1 MPRARRKIAFV
12 LVSSDHGTMI
22 VNRFDY
28 RLAGNNAGV
37 GVGHQILEY
46 SSYDISEV
54 ETVLRLLDLRRQYHG
69 AGVVAVDC
77 GANIGVHSVEWARHM
92 SQWGEVLAIEA
103 QERIYY
109 ALAGNLALNNCF
121 NARALHAAAGG
132 TVGTI
137 RIPQPDY
144 LTPGSFGSLELR
156 QTGNTEFIGQP
167 IDYQGHLSE
176 VRMLTL
182 DSLALSRLDL
192 LKIDVEGM
200 EMEVLEGGRALI
212 ESQRP
217 IIIAE
222 HLKTD
227 RQRLTSILNGWGYRQ
242 FILGQNVLA
251 VHDADRA
258 VGHISVSEAAQPRGG
273 TS

>member
-1 MPRARRKIAFV
+1 MPRSPRKIAFI
-12 LVSSDHGTMI
+12 LTSSDHGAMI

-28 RLAGNNAGV
+28 RMAGKDAAIGV
-37 GVGHQILEY
+37 GYQILEHA
-46 SSYDISEV
+46 SYDMSEV
-54 ETVLRLLDLRRQYHG
+54 EMVLRLLDLRRQYHG

-121 NARALHAAAGG
+121 NARALHAAVGS
-132 TVGTI
+132 TVGTM

-156 QTGNTEFIGQP
+156 QTHKTEFIGQS
-167 IDYQGHLSE
+167 IDYQGHLAE
-176 VRMLTL
+176 VRVVTL
-182 DSLALSRLDL
+182 DSLGLSRLDL

-200 EMEVLEGGRALI
+200 ETEVLEGGRSLI

-217 IIIAE
+217 VIIAE
-222 HLKTD
+222 YIKAD
-227 RQRLTSILNGWGYRQ
+227 QQRLTGMLNGWGYRL
-242 FILGQNVLA
+242 FIVGPNVLA
-251 VHDADRA
+251 VHETDQTGTR
-258 VGHISVSEAAQPRGG
+258 ISVNPATRTEGG
-273 TS
+273 AS

>member
-1 MPRARRKIAFV
+1 
-12 LVSSDHGTMI
+12 MI

-28 RLAGNNAGV
+28 LRTGNDAGIGV
-37 GVGHQILEY
+37 GYQILEH

-54 ETVLRLLDLRRQYHG
+54 ETVRRLLDLRRQYHG

-121 NARALHAAAGG
+121 NARALHAAVSS
-132 TVGTI
+132 TVGTM

-144 LTPGSFGSLELR
+144 RAPGSFGSLELR
-156 QTGNTEFIGQP
+156 QTEQTEFIGQP
-167 IDYQGHLSE
+167 IDYQGRQAE
-176 VRMLTL
+176 VRTLTL
-182 DSLALSRLDL
+182 DSLGLSRLDL

-200 EMEVLEGGRALI
+200 EIEVLEGARALI
-212 ESQRP
+212 ASQRP
-217 IIIAE
+217 IVIAE
-222 HLKTD
+222 YLKTD
-227 RQRLTSILNGWGYRQ
+227 RQRLTGMLSGWGYRQ
-242 FILGQNVLA
+242 FTLGLNVLA
-251 VHDADRA
+251 VHENDRA
-258 VGHISVSEAAQPRGG
+258 AAHVSVRDTAQPQGG